1 MKLASGVTD
10 HLGRS
15 VDVSAVSLVRVAA
28 DFSDATLKF
37 FTAAIAST
45 VGTIAWPGGECLVA
59 FWAVS
64 PANWGGGNV
73 QLAYSPD
80 NGTTYIDTDGALFT
94 ANATLLMAYPAGA
107 LVRAT
112 FTKVGACSVS
122 GNAQPTR

>member
-1 MKLASGVTD
+1 MKLPSGITD

-15 VDVSAVSLVRVAA
+15 ADVSAVAIARVAA
-28 DFSDATLKF
+28 DFSDAALKF
-37 FTAAIAST
+37 FTASAASI

-59 FWAVS
+59 FWGT
-64 PANWGGGNV
+64 WGGGNV

-94 ANATLLMAYPAGA
+94 QNATLLMAYPAGS

-112 FTKVGACSVS
+112 FTKVGVCSVS